1 MTVALLVLILALV
14 VYGLER
20 NNHRQSQPRQRLAG
34 AVDVVGPDTARPYI
48 H

>member
-1 MTVALLVLILALV
+1 MTVALFVLILALV

-20 NNHRQSQPRQRLAG
+20 NHLRQPQPRQRLAG
-34 AVDVVGPDTARPYI
+34 STDARARDTYRVWI